1 MRNQCGGLSSGAEP
15 VRNQC
20 GKPERQSSHVSLLFV
35 FHVFGSLVRN
45 QCVTSAGISQQCGT
59 SAEPVRNSPGLGPGW
74 PEQGFQIVSLCIF
87 AISAQPVRNQCGVC
101 RLVRNQCV
109 TSALSPTHQFFSCDI
124 CEAFENM
131 SNSSAQL
138 SN

>member
-35 FHVFGSLVRN
+35 FHVFGILVRN
-45 QCVTSAGISQQCGT
+45 QCVTSAGIIQQCGT
-59 SAEPVRNSPGLGPGW
+59 SAEPVRNESGW
-74 PEQGFQIVSLCIF
+74 PEQAFKIVSLYIF
-87 AISAQPVRNQCGVC
+87 ATRAEPVRNQCGVC
-101 RLVRNQCV
+101 RLVRNQCE
-109 TSALSPTHQFFSCDI
+109 TSALSPTHQSFACNI
-124 CEAFENM
+124 CKAFENV

-138 SN
+138 

>member
-1 MRNQCGGLSSGAEP
+1 M
-15 VRNQC
+15 RNQC

-35 FHVFGSLVRN
+35 FHVFGTLVRN

-59 SAEPVRNSPGLGPGW
+59 SAEPVRNETSGTRLGPGL
-74 PEQGFQIVSLCIF
+74 PEQGFKIVSLYIF
-87 AISAQPVRNQCGVC
+87 AISAQPVRNQCGMC

-109 TSALSPTHQFFSCDI
+109 TSALSPTHQVFACDI

>member
-1 MRNQCGGLSSGAEP
+1 M
-15 VRNQC
+15 
-20 GKPERQSSHVSLLFV
+20 
-35 FHVFGSLVRN
+35 VRN

-59 SAEPVRNSPGLGPGW
+59 SAEPVRNESYVDISGYWWWGW
-74 PEQGFQIVSLCIF
+74 AVGIGWWVLAVGCWVLSAGAGDTGYIF

-109 TSALSPTHQFFSCDI
+109 TSALSPTHQFFACDI
-124 CEAFENM
+124 CKAFENV

>member
-1 MRNQCGGLSSGAEP
+1 MRESVNSAEP

-20 GKPERQSSHVSLLFV
+20 AMNHMLILVDIGGGGGRWAFGDGCWLLAV
-35 FHVFGSLVRN
+35 
-45 QCVTSAGISQQCGT
+45 
-59 SAEPVRNSPGLGPGW
+59 
-74 PEQGFQIVSLCIF
+74 

-109 TSALSPTHQFFSCDI
+109 TSALSPTHQFLACDI

-131 SNSSAQL
+131 SNISAQL
-138 SN
+138 SS